1 MIRCVFEDRIELID
15 RHIVRV
21 VNASWGEKKRK
32 GIKSGNM
39 DVFRQY
45 DDGREECRENLCYV
59 YMGGY
64 LLEDP
69 MHPGKWGKP
78 LMDCNALKT
87 PCVNASSVF
96 TNIGN
101 TEIET
106 VKERYPGFRWML
118 DKILANRAGVQ
129 VAEAFEYL
137 KAWLLWPECERLYNG
152 GFFKLTLSIQ
162 FAQASYRK
170 QCEIMQYLKM
180 HPEIK
185 NPGFGEILSLM
196 KNGISQGDYYL
207 IKSYRCSADV
217 LKYLHAQL
225 RKGTCF
231 CEEYSLEALH
241 GVYKDYINMAMTCGH
256 DVENAYWKYPADL
269 RKAHD
274 KVMREKS
281 SMDAANLRK
290 RQEKYMEA
298 VKKFMGKVLKV
309 GEMDVFVPETVK
321 EISEQAAILHQCLVT
336 ADYIGKV
343 IDHRCVLVFITKNG
357 RPLAT
362 AELNRNGKTVQFY
375 GDERSVNIR
384 PGKDAEEALNK
395 WIKEF
400 KPRIRKQIKA
410 AA

>member
-1 MIRCVFEDRIELID
+1 MT
-15 RHIVRV
+15 
-21 VNASWGEKKRK
+21 
-32 GIKSGNM
+32 
-39 DVFRQY
+39 Q
-45 DDGREECRENLCYV
+45 EE
-59 YMGGY
+59 
-64 LLEDP
+64 
-69 MHPGKWGKP
+69 
-78 LMDCNALKT
+78 
-87 PCVNASSVF
+87 
-96 TNIGN
+96 
-101 TEIET
+101 
-106 VKERYPGFRWML
+106 L
-118 DKILANRAGVQ
+118 DKIVEQHQHWIKEDCEGWEDMRANLYGANLYG
-129 VAEAFEYL
+129 ANLEGANLEGANLKGAYL
-137 KAWLLWPECERLYNG
+137 
-152 GFFKLTLSIQ
+152 
-162 FAQASYRK
+162 
-170 QCEIMQYLKM
+170 
-180 HPEIK
+180 
-185 NPGFGEILSLM
+185 
-196 KNGISQGDYYL
+196 
-207 IKSYRCSADV
+207 

-225 RKGTCF
+225 RKGTVF
-231 CEEYSLEALH
+231 KEDYSLEALY
-241 GVYKDYINMAMTCGH
+241 GVYKDYINMARTCGH

-281 SMDAANLRK
+281 RMDDAKLRK

-384 PGKDAEEALNK
+384 PGKDADEALDK
-395 WIKEF
+395 WIRTF